1 MLYTVWMASWSVAQS
16 GHTVTAG
23 KSSSDSGTLS
33 MLLVA
38 GLVYKNISHLNL
50 Y

>member
-1 MLYTVWMASWSVAQS
+1 MASWSVAQS

-38 GLVYKNISHLNL
+38 GLVYKIYHT
-50 Y
+50 